1 MFSFCSPPMISPSK
15 PFKPTPLS
23 LPTSEAAAAA
33 AAAAAAMQINYPP
46 MFAAGEHERVTIS
59 QLVLVSY
66 DCSSVG
72 FDII

>member
-1 MFSFCSPPMISPSK
+1 MFSFCGPPMISPSK

-33 AAAAAAMQINYPP
+33 AAAAAAMQMNYPP
-46 MFAAGEHERVTIS
+46 MFAAGECVTIS
-59 QLVLVSY
+59 QLVVVSY
-66 DCSSVG
+66 DYSSVG